1 MTVKKKPNPA
11 ASEANAST
19 EALPS
24 NNNKNNN
31 EDHGEDLEVEDLAD
45 GGLEV
50 DLHDLGI
57 SADDIQAM
65 KRIDAC
71 LAERLHQAQQAQAGT
86 SNAPAAAGAKGKGHQ
101 LTPEEIED
109 QLNKLKEQ
117 ELCCKA
123 MRQAI
128 QDCLVMMQP
137 LRQDPGQCNRH
148 LSLKGF
154 ANNLFSSKENS
165 SRTKRKAS
173 T

>member
-1 MTVKKKPNPA
+1 
-11 ASEANAST
+11 
-19 EALPS
+19 
-24 NNNKNNN
+24 
-31 EDHGEDLEVEDLAD
+31 
-45 GGLEV
+45 
-50 DLHDLGI
+50 
-57 SADDIQAM
+57 M
-65 KRIDAC
+65 KIIDAH
-71 LAERLHQAQQAQAGT
+71 LGDRLCQTQQAQVGT
-86 SNAPAAAGAKGKGHQ
+86 STAPAATRAKGKGQ
-101 LTPEEIED
+101 ELTAEELDE

-117 ELCCKA
+117 ELRCKA

>member
-24 NNNKNNN
+24 NNNIIVATNGDNN

-50 DLHDLGI
+50 DLHDLAI
-57 SADDIQAM
+57 SVEDIRAM

-71 LAERLHQAQQAQAGT
+71 LAERQHQAQQAQAGT
-86 SNAPAAAGAKGKGHQ
+86 SNAPAAAGAKGKGHK

-137 LRQDPGQCNRH
+137 LRQDPGQ
-148 LSLKGF
+148 
-154 ANNLFSSKENS
+154 
-165 SRTKRKAS
+165 
-173 T
+173 